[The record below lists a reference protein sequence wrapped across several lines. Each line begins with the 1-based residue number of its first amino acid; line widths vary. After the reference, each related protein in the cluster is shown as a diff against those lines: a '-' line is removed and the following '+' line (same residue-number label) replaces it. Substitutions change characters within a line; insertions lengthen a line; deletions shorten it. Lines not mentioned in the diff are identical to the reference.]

1 MTHYIV
7 VGKSDIGNSRKI
19 NQDSL
24 LIKHILYGDIE
35 ILMAIICDGM
45 GGLAKGEL
53 ASATIIRTFD
63 EWFENNILYEVQ
75 NLDLKVISHKWIL
88 ILKNLNLKIQDYSK
102 QFDLKI
108 GSTFTGI
115 LFIDNQYIIVHIGD
129 TRVYHIDKS
138 IKQLTEDHTLVARK
152 VENGELTLDQAQF
165 DKRQNIL
172 LQCIGA
178 SNIINPQVI
187 YGKSQQGYYLLCSD
201 GLRHKL
207 NETEMISLINYKK
220 LKNKKKMGKKMDE
233 MIEIVKSRGE
243 KDNISMILI
252 KSF

>member
-24 LIKHILYGDIE
+24 LVKHILYGDIE

-45 GGLAKGEL
+45 GGLSKGEL
-53 ASATIIRTFD
+53 ASATIIRTFN
-63 EWFENNILYEVQ
+63 EWFESNILYEVQ

-88 ILKNLNLKIQDYSK
+88 ILKNLNIKIQDYSK

-129 TRVYHIDKS
+129 TRVYQIDES

-172 LQCIGA
+172 LQCVGA